1 MEELIKGRFKMEEI
15 KEQLPG
21 VLSSFS
27 ASLDN
32 ARIALYSEFISFM
45 LESMSLKANDSEKR
59 KRKLGIG
66 LQDIGLRIV
75 LIGSDTVV
83 EKFLLWRTLTKAGG
97 GAGAGVDSGADVIFK
112 AWAGVVIEMRRELV
126 GDTGRDAGDVLDI
139 LT

>member
-1 MEELIKGRFKMEEI
+1 MEEI
-15 KEQLPG
+15 TG
-21 VLSSFS
+21 VLSSS
-27 ASLDN
+27 MSLDE

-45 LESMSLKANDSEKR
+45 LESMSLKSNDSPKR

-83 EKFLLWRTLTKAGG
+83 EKFLLWRTLTKAG